1 MSQFLGLVTSDA
13 ALVRCELDRVRE
25 RFTLDSGQVIG
36 VGGWQDN
43 QVVSRSYGVGVPRD
57 EAWETP
63 DSEMVLL
70 ASRKLPVGEGV
81 EDSSQPFRFRRW
93 LFAAVGELERGAA
106 IRDRL
111 REELPEFL
119 QNAVPSAAWEAAAFA
134 RFLGELR
141 NAGRME
147 DPALDAVMA
156 GTCLTAAAKAVE
168 QLSAAVGV
176 TARPAFS
183 FIASNGRVIA
193 ATARGGSAVSYT
205 LLEGRAE
212 CARHELP
219 ADARDSQPIVKDH
232 LRRRSVVIASGESN
246 GWMKLND
253 GASLSVDRRLNVT
266 LR

>member
-1 MSQFLGLVTSDA
+1 MSQFLCLVTSDA

-25 RFTLDSGQVIG
+25 RFSPDGGQVIG

-57 EAWETP
+57 DAWQAP
-63 DSEMVLL
+63 DSEMVVLS
-70 ASRKLPVGEGV
+70 SRKLEVGEGV

-93 LFAAVGELERGAA
+93 LFSAVGPLERGAA

-141 NAGRME
+141 NLGRME
-147 DPALDAVMA
+147 DASLDAVTA
-156 GTCLTAAAKAVE
+156 GACLSAAAKAIE

-176 TARPAFS
+176 TARPSFS
-183 FIASNGRVIA
+183 LLASNGRVA
-193 ATARGGSAVSYT
+193 VATARGGAAVSYT

-212 CARHELP
+212 CARHELT

-232 LRRRSVVIASGESN
+232 LRRRSVVITSGEAN
-246 GWMKLND
+246 GWLKLND
-253 GASLSVDRRLNVT
+253 GATLAVDRLLNVT